1 MTQQKTFKRR
11 VRARMAKT
19 GESYTAARRQL
30 LTTSPPPFEPPVSE
44 ERVVENTGHGWDH
57 WLGVLDEWGARGR
70 THAEIARFLMD
81 DRGVAGWYAQSIT
94 VGYERARGIRVKGQ
108 NKDGFLI
115 SVSKTVDVPREHL
128 FAAFDDPELR
138 ERWLPGAEMRER
150 TTTPPRLA
158 RYDWEDGSSRIVLG
172 IDEVD
177 AHKSRLG
184 LNHEKLPDA
193 DTAEEMKLWWRE
205 RVSVLKA
212 LLEEGGAR

>member
-30 LTTSPPPFEPPVSE
+30 LTDAPPPFEPPVSE
-44 ERVVENTGHGWDH
+44 ERVVANTGHGWDH
-57 WLGVLDEWGARGR
+57 WLEILDEWGARGR
-70 THAEIARFLMD
+70 THTEIARFLMD
-81 DRGVAGWYAQSIT
+81 DQGVAGWYAQSIA

-177 AHKSRLG
+177 VHKSRLG